1 VSKFDSIQILLS
13 IVDAKDYNL
22 MQFDEY
28 TAFLHGTQDEELYM
42 IQLHNI
48 ED

>member
-1 VSKFDSIQILLS
+1 MSKFDSIQILLFT
-13 IVDAKDYNL
+13 VDAKDYNL
-22 MQFDEY
+22 TQFDEY
-28 TAFLHGTQDEELYM
+28 TAFLHGTQDEELCM